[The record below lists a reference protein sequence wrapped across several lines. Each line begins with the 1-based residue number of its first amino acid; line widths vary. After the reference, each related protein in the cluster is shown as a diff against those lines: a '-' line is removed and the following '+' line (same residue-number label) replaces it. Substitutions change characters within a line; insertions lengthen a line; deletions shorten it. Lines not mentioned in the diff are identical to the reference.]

1 MKVNFITKLNT
12 WLFVVPVLF
21 ILAAYFG
28 IGIWFYFSGASHVLR
43 DFHAAQLM
51 TMLSDK
57 KNSVELWIDV
67 RKKALE
73 EIAKS
78 GVVTDG
84 LQKLLEDHKTL
95 DAAREASE
103 KEKKAAA
110 DDAAEVGQRISKY
123 LEGSSQFKSISFLSA
138 EGTVIWSTNAEL
150 NGCEW
155 PDKDIFIK
163 GLGRAD
169 VIAARLNP
177 VAGADGFLFSL
188 PFLIKGQQEIQMLII
203 AQPNPADLAAALRVE
218 KGFYETGKVSVIDG
232 SGNVVASK
240 DMTDVGRVRYNVRPS
255 GLEGVDYREG
265 LYYSVS
271 VLKNEQLKLIA
282 TLASAEASKPLKPL
296 LTVYLVFAGLVVVAI
311 LLQCSFIAPR
321 LLEKP
326 LSRLAKATQSI
337 SDGDLRAVSIRK
349 GYIGELKT
357 LAEGVSR
364 MVVDLNRKWLLPG
377 GRISEQS
384 SQRISPADIF
394 TAEVKLRLNEIEMSL
409 AEPGAGEDVA
419 GFAAEIRGLIM
430 TLDDLAMLTKIRD
443 GSIKLTKKECSVGD
457 ILRDVEEACGSLVGP
472 REIELIVEYHET
484 ATGKKAAT
492 DMRLLKRACSA
503 ILRNAIRHTD
513 VGTVTLLASFVTR
526 DSVEYIELS
535 VSDTGRG
542 LEDAAIGKI
551 MKEDRYYSQFLE
563 LCIGRDL
570 AIVLGG
576 RISIESIPGKGSIMA
591 IVIPADHQASEP
603 SREENI

>member
-1 MKVNFITKLNT
+1 MKANFITKLNT
-12 WLFVVPVLF
+12 WLFVVPVLL

-28 IGIWFYFSGASHVLR
+28 IGIWFYFSGASYVLR

-78 GVVTDG
+78 GVVTDS
-84 LQKLLEDHKTL
+84 LQKLVEDHKTL
-95 DAAREASE
+95 DPAGDASE

-110 DDAAEVGQRISKY
+110 DDAVEAGQRISKY
-123 LEGSSQFKSISFLSA
+123 LEGSSQFRSISFLSA
-138 EGTVIWSTNAEL
+138 EGTVIWSTNTEL
-150 NGCEW
+150 TGREW

-163 GLGRAD
+163 GLGRSD

-177 VAGADGFLFSL
+177 VAGSDGFLFSL
-188 PFLIKGQQEIQMLII
+188 PFLIKGEQGIQMLII
-203 AQPNPADLAAALRVE
+203 AQPNPADLAASLRVE
-218 KGFYETGKVSVIDG
+218 KGFYETGKVSVIDA

-271 VLKNEQLKLIA
+271 ALKNEQLKLIA

-296 LTVYLVFAGLVVVAI
+296 LTVYLAFAGLVVVAI
-311 LLQCSFIAPR
+311 LLQCLLIAPR
-321 LLEKP
+321 LLERP
-326 LSRLAKATQSI
+326 LSKLAKATQSI

-357 LAEGVSR
+357 LAEGFSQ
-364 MVVDLNRKWLLPG
+364 MVVDLNKKWSLPG
-377 GRISEQS
+377 GGASELNPPKTS
-384 SQRISPADIF
+384 AIDIF
-394 TAEVKLRLNEIEMSL
+394 AAGVRLRLNEIETSL
-409 AEPGAGEDVA
+409 AEPGAVA
-419 GFAAEIRGLIM
+419 EVVGFAAEIRCLIM
-430 TLDDLAMLTKIRD
+430 TLDDLAMLVKIRD
-443 GSIKLTKKECSVGD
+443 GSIKLTKKECSVCD
-457 ILRDVEEACGSLVGP
+457 ILRDVERDCGSLVGG
-472 REIELIVEYHET
+472 REVVLIVECPE
-484 ATGKKAAT
+484 AAPEKTFRT
-492 DMRLLKRACSA
+492 DMRLLKRVASA
-503 ILRNAIRHTD
+503 ILRSAIRLTD
-513 VGTVTLLASFVTR
+513 VGTVTLMASFVTR
-526 DSVEYIELS
+526 AGTEYIEIS

-542 LEDAAIGKI
+542 LEEAAIGKI
-551 MKEDRYYSQFLE
+551 LKEGSYYAQYLD

-570 AIVLGG
+570 AVMLGG
-576 RISIESIPGKGSIMA
+576 GISLESMPGKGSLVA
-591 IVIPADHQASEP
+591 VVIAADHQAAETQL
-603 SREENI
+603 EENI